1 VVARPPQ
8 KNRLRRGIRLPRKTF
23 HLARD
28 KTENVSVFVR
38 ALSSPAIV
46 FKGLPLRV
54 PAFASIEETMISRSI
69 NALVQIGA
77 TLCGCVSACH
87 ALAQNYPAKTVR
99 IFVGFAAG
107 GGTDTAARMV
117 AQKLSESL
125 GQPVVVENRA
135 GSGGIIA
142 TDLVAKSPPDGYSL
156 LMMAAA
162 DSIQPAMRLS
172 MPYELPKDFAP
183 ISLVVTGAFVLVI
196 HPSVPAKNVRELIAI
211 AKTRPGQ
218 LNYATSGIGSSAH
231 LAAELMNSLAE
242 IKTAHVPYKGVSQ
255 GVVGV
260 ASGEADMIFASVTAA
275 QALIDTGRLRPIA
288 MSTAKRS
295 ALMPD
300 MPTLNESGVPGYDR
314 TGWYGMM
321 GPAGVPADI
330 VARLNAAIVKAVN
343 APDAKAL
350 FFKQGLEVET
360 NSPGQFTEMIRR
372 EVEQNIKLAR
382 AAGIK
387 AQ

>member
-1 VVARPPQ
+1 MMSRNLNTLLQA
-8 KNRLRRGIRLPRKTF
+8 G
-23 HLARD
+23 
-28 KTENVSVFVR
+28 
-38 ALSSPAIV
+38 AL
-46 FKGLPLRV
+46 
-54 PAFASIEETMISRSI
+54 
-69 NALVQIGA
+69 
-77 TLCGCVSACH
+77 LCGPLFAGCV
-87 ALAQNYPAKTVR
+87 LAQVYPSKTVR

-125 GQPVVVENRA
+125 GQPVIVENRP

-142 TDLVAKSPPDGYSL
+142 TDLVAKSPADGYAL

-162 DSIQPAMRLS
+162 DSIQPAMRVK
-172 MPYELPKDFAP
+172 MPFELPKDFSP
-183 ISLVVTGAFVLVI
+183 ITLVVTGAFVLVI
-196 HPSVPAKNVRELIAI
+196 HPSVPVKNVRELIAL

-218 LNYATSGIGSSAH
+218 LNYATSGAGSSAH
-231 LAAELMNSLAE
+231 LAAELMNSLAN

-260 ASGEADMIFASVTAA
+260 AAGEADMIFASVTAA
-275 QALIDTGRLRPIA
+275 QALIEAGRLRPIA

-295 ALMPD
+295 ALMPN

-321 GPAGVPADI
+321 GPAGIPADV
-330 VARLNAAIVKAVN
+330 VAKLNAAIVRAVN
-343 APDAKAL
+343 APNAKAL

-360 NSPGQFTEMIRR
+360 NSPEQFTEMIRR